1 MTHCDTLWHIVIHCD
16 TMLHIF
22 MLKSSKQVIS
32 FCNPKQLPNVTKF
45 CRGLSFFLF
54 ERKTQNFAQE
64 YFWPVFSFLEEKNNC
79 LMVRYMCFY
88 QVIVFT
94 HSENQGFGQAKLG
107 FSGLVLSSSQ
117 YSPLPNLLPKCHSF
131 QKWSKGT

>member
-1 MTHCDTLWHIVIHCD
+1 MTHCDTLWYIATQCYIFLCWKAPNRLYQFVIQNSCLMWQNFVED
-16 TMLHIF
+16 FL
-22 MLKSSKQVIS
+22 
-32 FCNPKQLPNVTKF
+32 
-45 CRGLSFFLF
+45 FFLF